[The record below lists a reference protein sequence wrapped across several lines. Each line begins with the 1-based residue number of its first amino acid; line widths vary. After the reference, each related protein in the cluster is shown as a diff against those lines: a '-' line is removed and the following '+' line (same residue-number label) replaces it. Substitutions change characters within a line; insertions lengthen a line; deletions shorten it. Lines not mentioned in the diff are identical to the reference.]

1 MKTLFSGNVDLLAV
15 AVIVAAAGI
24 GSSINFEHRV
34 TARVADRIVTRARM
48 KQFDHKIMET
58 RREINAVLKTI
69 ACER

>member
-34 TARVADRIVTRARM
+34 TAQVADRIVTRARM